1 MGARW
6 AAVAI
11 AVAVA
16 VLLAA
21 CGGGGDDGGDGVESA
36 DQTAIEE
43 LVQDFVTAFE
53 ARDADTLVSLFSP
66 DCPRAR
72 RELEAAF
79 QELDAAGVD
88 TEIELRGVEVR
99 SIEGDSASVRVQSA
113 LIVDGEEQGT
123 DRISTELVREDG
135 EWKIADCNFS
145 PEPD

>member
-11 AVAVA
+11 AVAV
-16 VLLAA
+16 LLAA
-21 CGGGGDDGGDGVESA
+21 CGGGGDGGGDGAESA

-53 ARDADTLVSLFSP
+53 ARDADTLVSLFSS

-113 LIVDGEEQGT
+113 LIVDGEEEST
-123 DRISTELVREDG
+123 DRITTQMVREDG

-145 PEPD
+145 PGPD

>member
-11 AVAVA
+11 AVA

-21 CGGGGDDGGDGVESA
+21 CGGGGDDGGDGADSA

-43 LVQDFVTAFE
+43 LMQDFVTAFE
-53 ARDADTLVSLFSP
+53 ARDTDTLVNLFSS

-72 RELEAAF
+72 REIEAAF

-113 LIVDGEEQGT
+113 LIVDGEEESA
-123 DRISTELVREDG
+123 DRTSTQLVREDG
-135 EWKIADCNFS
+135 EWKVADCNFS